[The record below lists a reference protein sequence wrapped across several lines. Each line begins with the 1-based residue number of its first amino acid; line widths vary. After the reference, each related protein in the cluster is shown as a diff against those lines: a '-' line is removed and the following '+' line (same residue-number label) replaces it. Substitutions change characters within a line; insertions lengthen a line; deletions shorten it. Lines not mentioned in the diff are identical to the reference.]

1 MDALVTVII
10 PAYNEEKYLGEAIDS
25 IINQTYK
32 NWELFII
39 NDGSTDN
46 TESVAKQYVLL
57 DDRIKYYSYEV
68 NRGLSFAR
76 NYGTERANGKYICV
90 FGGDDVAY
98 PNMLEKQVLYLENN
112 PECIHIQGTHDT
124 MDENGN
130 VLSHIKNRCD
140 SDKEIRAFQLFGN
153 CICDGGS
160 LLRKSVL
167 DENSIQADVNAR
179 CSQDYYLWL
188 HLLPYGKFECI
199 NDTTF
204 KYRVGHQSNTQKK
217 VKESPE
223 WYDELMKSILS
234 FAWES
239 RGFLM
244 SKEDIDFI
252 YTYIYNKNIL
262 WRISDILLCRRLYKK
277 IKVQV
282 NELELL
288 EKDLILRDFRK
299 ECILIDIVFVR
310 STIKRLIKR

>member
-46 TESVAKQYVLL
+46 TENVAKQYVLL